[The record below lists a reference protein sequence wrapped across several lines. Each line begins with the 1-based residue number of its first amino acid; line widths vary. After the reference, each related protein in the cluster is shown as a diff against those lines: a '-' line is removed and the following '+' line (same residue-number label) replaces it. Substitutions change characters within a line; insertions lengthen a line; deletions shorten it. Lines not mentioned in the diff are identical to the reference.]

1 MFSGLAVSCLSRHQ
15 LSEEEGLIQTLLDV
29 RWGPTVSWN
38 LCPTSCWVVPV
49 AVTLTSRRNIPLSPI
64 SGITYICI
72 AKHSYFLSFLPQ
84 AVSKLRPTCSREHER
99 LSCAWERASEHQ
111 PKATPGVCTSSAA
124 VWVTAGHCMNPG
136 LYLWAR
142 MEPGCL
148 TSPNSV
154 TYLILCWAEPLRWW
168 GGFFSGWMFWTS
180 SFLPCIP
187 ADARQEFKF
196 SGALQLIKTYV
207 CQEEHS
213 KSVVISAS
221 IGWRTW
227 SVSWDYA
234 SLKKRNQPSSL
245 ESYSTSLIIKSYCWR
260 ASFDHSKENELLNLF
275 CGEICIV
282 GNYCHSYHNLEVQV
296 LLSAEIQ
303 HTGAASRDV
312 RVSESSLELSD
323 PFFNAYLLIQLH
335 GNPWNFGCG
344 ISYAYET

>member
-136 LYLWAR
+136 LYLWAH

-168 GGFFSGWMFWTS
+168 GGFFSGWMF
-180 SFLPCIP
+180 
-187 ADARQEFKF
+187 
-196 SGALQLIKTYV
+196 
-207 CQEEHS
+207 
-213 KSVVISAS
+213 
-221 IGWRTW
+221 
-227 SVSWDYA
+227 
-234 SLKKRNQPSSL
+234 
-245 ESYSTSLIIKSYCWR
+245 
-260 ASFDHSKENELLNLF
+260 
-275 CGEICIV
+275 
-282 GNYCHSYHNLEVQV
+282 
-296 LLSAEIQ
+296 
-303 HTGAASRDV
+303 
-312 RVSESSLELSD
+312 
-323 PFFNAYLLIQLH
+323 
-335 GNPWNFGCG
+335 
-344 ISYAYET
+344 